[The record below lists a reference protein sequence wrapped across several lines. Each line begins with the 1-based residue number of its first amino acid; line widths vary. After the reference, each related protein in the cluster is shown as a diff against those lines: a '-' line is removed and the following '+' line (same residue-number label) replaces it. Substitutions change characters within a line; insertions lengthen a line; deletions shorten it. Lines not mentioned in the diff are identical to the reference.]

1 MRRILTFVVLLSLPL
16 GALAQV
22 RVVDQAGREV
32 LIPAEP
38 QRIASAFGVATPYL
52 YVLLGGERIVAAR
65 YLGVPDH
72 PLSRALMAQLDP
84 DFERKAL
91 PGEITVEE
99 LIARKADFVVAGL
112 KHKDLAQLLEVVGIP
127 TILVGPETFEAVQ
140 ETTRLL
146 ARALGREER
155 AEKLLAFYASVLET
169 AAQAT
174 AGIPPEARPRVLV
187 VGTSPLRVAS
197 GAMYQARMVEL
208 AGGIPVT
215 QGLPGSW
222 QNVNIEQVLLWN
234 PEVIFIVP
242 YSPVRAEDLLSDPLW
257 QPIAAVQARRVY
269 KMPQI
274 LFAWDTPIPE
284 SVLGILWM
292 AGRLHPEKV
301 QVDLPGAI
309 QAFYRDFYGC
319 TPSYEELSA
328 LLGG

>member
-1 MRRILTFVVLLSLPL
+1 MRKLVALAVFVGLSL
-16 GALAQV
+16 GVGAQV

-32 LIPAEP
+32 LVPAEP
-38 QRIASAFGVATPYL
+38 QRIVCAFGVATPYL
-52 YVLLGGERIVAAR
+52 YALVEGERIVAAR

-84 DFERKAL
+84 NYEAKAL
-91 PGEITVEE
+91 PGEIAAEE
-99 LIARKADFVVAGL
+99 IIARKADLVVAGL
-112 KHKDLAQLLEVVGIP
+112 KHRDLAQLLEVVGIP

-146 ARALGREER
+146 AQALGREER
-155 AEKLLAFYASVLET
+155 AERLIAFYASVLEA

-174 AGIPPEARPRVLV
+174 VGIPPEARPRVLV
-187 VGTSPLRVAS
+187 VGTAPFRVAS
-197 GAMYQARMVEL
+197 GAMYQSRMVEL
-208 AGGIPVT
+208 AGGLPVT

-242 YSPVRAEDLLSDPLW
+242 YSPVRAEDLRADPLW
-257 QPIAAVQARRVY
+257 QPLAAVKAGRVY

-292 AGRLHPEKV
+292 ATRLHPERV
-301 QVDLPGAI
+301 QVDLLGAI
-309 QAFYRDFYGC
+309 QMFYEEFYGC
-319 TPSYEELSA
+319 TPSSEELSA